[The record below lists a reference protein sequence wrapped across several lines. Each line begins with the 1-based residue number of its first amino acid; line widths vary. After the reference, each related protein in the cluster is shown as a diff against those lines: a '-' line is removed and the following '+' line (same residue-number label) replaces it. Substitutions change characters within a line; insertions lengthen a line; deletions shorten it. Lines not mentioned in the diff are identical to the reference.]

1 MNLLRTLLAI
11 AHILHVNC
19 HEYYFFWFSEQS
31 HTEIID
37 FENVLDD
44 RLRYVGQTR
53 EGRPWGNGTLS
64 FKNGDILIGQFVNGI
79 VYGDARKVFNNS
91 NLLFFEG
98 SWKYNTPWG
107 KGVAQYADGSKFTG
121 VFEDGKRQGYGIY
134 THPDNPKVPIRT
146 YEGEWKMDLP
156 SGLGKETFK
165 NGISYEG
172 LFQNGQRHGS
182 GKMIYPLDHDIEI
195 FEGTWEN
202 GTVTG
207 NGTMVFKN
215 NDKYIGHWK
224 NGTREGFGS
233 FYCTCGGNYTG
244 HWKNNSYHGAGIYFY
259 SSKSKYD
266 RFDGIFDNN
275 IIVNPGILY
284 WKNGDRYEG
293 EFEYF
298 QPSGNGTKH
307 FVNADKY
314 EGEFKEG
321 KFNGFGSKYSASG
334 DLLLRGKWKDDTFI
348 ESE

>member
-121 VFEDGKRQGYGIY
+121 VFEDGKRQGYGILI
-134 THPDNPKVPIRT
+134 TQKC
-146 YEGEWKMDLP
+146 
-156 SGLGKETFK
+156 
-165 NGISYEG
+165 
-172 LFQNGQRHGS
+172 Q
-182 GKMIYPLDHDIEI
+182 
-195 FEGTWEN
+195 
-202 GTVTG
+202 
-207 NGTMVFKN
+207 
-215 NDKYIGHWK
+215 
-224 NGTREGFGS
+224 
-233 FYCTCGGNYTG
+233 
-244 HWKNNSYHGAGIYFY
+244 
-259 SSKSKYD
+259 
-266 RFDGIFDNN
+266 
-275 IIVNPGILY
+275 
-284 WKNGDRYEG
+284 
-293 EFEYF
+293 
-298 QPSGNGTKH
+298 
-307 FVNADKY
+307 
-314 EGEFKEG
+314 
-321 KFNGFGSKYSASG
+321 
-334 DLLLRGKWKDDTFI
+334 
-348 ESE
+348 